1 MRSLIAPF
9 AISLVLSCVAFA
21 QTPVAPDTE
30 EREKMAMALLRETI
44 SDVAN
49 LRTVEN
55 RISFTSEL
63 AALMW
68 YRDRREGRALFGSAV
83 ADFKALLV
91 RYDHQMNALGPA
103 DKEESFSPMLFGDPS
118 DRSRLMAKFQ
128 MALMVRQ
135 QIALSIAEH
144 EPELAYN
151 FFYDSSTS
159 ITNEQLQ
166 KLIEASNAGSEHRL
180 IAAIAARDAAR
191 AAELVARSL
200 DRGISPSMVE
210 VLKQIHSSDPEKG
223 KELGAAMLSKI
234 KSANPE
240 GLELWTLNS
249 LIEAGESTLKASK
262 AENGKPPIYTEGE
275 IRELAEILAIAA
287 DSREKDEYGSM
298 GEHIKR
304 IEPYHP
310 GRAAQLRTKF
320 KLKAGESG
328 RITYGMETV
337 TAPPPP
343 MPIGSGSG
351 AGSEDADPEAEMMKS
366 LAKLESGELPTE
378 ERDKLLAEARAI
390 VAKATSREKKIMGL
404 SMLGAYAKRAGDDKL
419 ANEVMREAE
428 AIVPQNPK
436 TYQDMLYVWALITG
450 YAEVNPDRSFVLL
463 EDTIF
468 RVNGLIDAFVRI
480 AEFIDV
486 GEQMIVDG
494 EFQLGGFGG
503 GMMRQVTQM
512 SGMADGTLSTLAAA
526 DPQKLQAAA
535 SRFERPEV
543 RVLAKIFVLRQLTK
557 TDEDDKDEAMLIE
570 AVSSTTPN

>member
-9 AISLVLSCVAFA
+9 ALSLVLSFVALA
-21 QTPVAPDTE
+21 QTPAAPDKE

-68 YRDRREGRALFGSAV
+68 YRDRQEGRALFGSAV

-103 DKEESFSPMLFGDPS
+103 DKEEPFAGMLFGDPS
-118 DRSRLMAKFQ
+118 DRSRVMAKFQ

-151 FFYDSSTS
+151 FFHDSSTS
-159 ITNEQLQ
+159 ITNEQLR
-166 KLIEASNAGSEHRL
+166 KLIETSNAGSEQQL
-180 IAAIAARDAAR
+180 IAAIAATDAAR
-191 AAELVARSL
+191 AAELAARSL
-200 DRGISPSMVE
+200 DRGLSPTMVE
-210 VLKQIHSSDPEKG
+210 VLKQIHDSDPEKG
-223 KELGAAMLSKI
+223 KELGAAMLSTI

-240 GLELWTLNS
+240 ELELWTLNS

-262 AENGKPPIYTEGE
+262 AEDGKPPIYTEGD
-275 IRELAEILAIAA
+275 IRELAEILAVAA
-287 DSREKDEYGSM
+287 NSREEDEYGSM

-304 IEPYHP
+304 IEAYHP

-320 KLKAGESG
+320 KLKNTAEGPVNAGSAA
-328 RITYGMETV
+328 M
-337 TAPPPP
+337 PPPP
-343 MPIGSGSG
+343 PVPIG
-351 AGSEDADPEAEMMKS
+351 AENADEPDPRVDLEVAME
-366 LAKLESGELPTE
+366 KLEAGELPKE
-378 ERDKLLAEARAI
+378 ERDKILEEARAI

-404 SMLGAYAKRAGDDKL
+404 SMLGALAKRAGDDEL

-428 AIVPQNPK
+428 AVVPQNPK
-436 TYQDMLYVWALITG
+436 TYQDLLYVWALIAG
-450 YAEVNPDRSFVLL
+450 YAEVNPDRSFVIL
-463 EDTIF
+463 EDTIY

-526 DPQKLQAAA
+526 NPQKLQAAA

-557 TDEDDKDEAMLIE
+557 TDEDDPDEATLIE
-570 AVSSTTPN
+570 AVSSTMPY